1 MTSRRSGG
9 DPFHLAVYSDAQA
22 LGGAEVNLARVL
34 SGLPDRIRVTVVGVD
49 DDVVDW
55 LRSHRPGLEVVV
67 VDPIA
72 GRSDIAGMA
81 RHRTTFARLRPDVLQ
96 FNLSMVSSCQWA
108 IFAATTTIPRM
119 RIVVVENSPTATWS
133 KGSRWLKRLTAR
145 RLCAHIAVGDRTA
158 RLIEQDAGLRP
169 GSIATLYHGAPDV
182 GREAVDRPTEPTLLT
197 IARHDPVKGI
207 DLLLDA
213 MAHVDPPTRLVV
225 IGEGGETG
233 RLLEQRH
240 RLQLDDRVELRS
252 FPWDR
257 RAADVMWA
265 FDGFVLPSRVE
276 GFPVTVVEAML
287 AARPVVA
294 TDVGSVDEAVIPG
307 ETGWIV
313 PPEDPAALAQA
324 INELVGD
331 LDRASA
337 MGRTAR
343 ELAESRFSVEA
354 TVSAYLDLY
363 RSLGGATRA

>member
-9 DPFHLAVYSDAQA
+9 DPFHLVVYSDAQA

-34 SGLPDRIRVTVVGVD
+34 SGLPERIRVTVVGVD

-72 GRSDIAGMA
+72 GRSDVAAMA
-81 RHRTTFARLRPDVLQ
+81 THRTTFSRLRPDVLQ

-108 IFAATTTIPRM
+108 IFAATTIPGM

-133 KGSRWLKRLTAR
+133 QGSRWLKRLTAR
-145 RLCAHIAVGDRTA
+145 RLAAHIAVGDRTA
-158 RLIEQDAGLRP
+158 RLIEEDAGLRP
-169 GSIATLYHGAPDV
+169 SSIGTLYHGAPDV
-182 GREAVDRPTEPTLLT
+182 GHEAVDRPTEPTLLT

-207 DLLLDA
+207 DVLLDA

-225 IGEGGETG
+225 IGEGAETE
-233 RLLEQRH
+233 RLLAQRH
-240 RLQLDDRVELRS
+240 RLRLDDRVELRS

-287 AARPVVA
+287 AGLPVVA
-294 TDVGSVDEAVIPG
+294 TDVGSVDEAVVPG

-313 PPEDPAALAQA
+313 PPEDPVALAQA
-324 INELVGD
+324 MNELVGD

-337 MGRTAR
+337 MGRAAR
-343 ELAESRFSVEA
+343 ELAASRFSVEA
-354 TVSAYLDLY
+354 TMRSYLDLY
-363 RSLGGATRA
+363 RSLGRPTRT